1 MFRGHSG
8 RITNLKFSKDGKYL
22 LSTGGRD
29 KCIFQWRYI
38 ANIPSKEED
47 EMIIDPTLIVDEPSI
62 SPEMDKKKQAH
73 REQIENIP
81 EVLQAQE
88 IKKYD
93 NFLASKP
100 YFSETTHNI
109 PSGFKESRNSVIE

>member
-47 EMIIDPTLIVDEPSI
+47 EVIIDPTLIVDEPSRPFL
-62 SPEMDKKKQAH
+62 SWFQ
-73 REQIENIP
+73 
-81 EVLQAQE
+81 VLDCDTWKLSW
-88 IKKYD
+88 I
-93 NFLASKP
+93 
-100 YFSETTHNI
+100 
-109 PSGFKESRNSVIE
+109 